1 MKPAPHN
8 GVGEAGPEDDQEM
21 TARILIVEDEALV
34 AMELRFVLEDL
45 GYEVAGTAGD
55 ARSARSLVRET
66 EVDLALVDIHLSD
79 GPTGVELGREM
90 GQDMGVTVLYMT
102 ANPGMVRQG
111 VAGTVGVLSK
121 PTDERA
127 VQTAVDY
134 ALRRRKGLPVEYAP
148 PELQLFG

>member
-1 MKPAPHN
+1 
-8 GVGEAGPEDDQEM
+8 M
-21 TARILIVEDEALV
+21 TARILIIEDEALV

-45 GYEVAGTAGD
+45 GHEVVSTVAD
-55 ARSARSLVRET
+55 AAAARRVVRET

-79 GPTGVELGREM
+79 GPTGVALGREL
-90 GQDMGVTVLYMT
+90 GQELGVSVLFMT
-102 ANPGMVRQG
+102 ANPGMVREG
-111 VAGTVGVLSK
+111 VAGTIGVLSK

-134 ALRRRKGLPVEYAP
+134 ALRRRAGVPVLYAP